1 MSENNSGGVLVM
13 VLVVWIVVVLVYA
26 TTWAPSTVRP
36 SPLAATERAF
46 ILKLSPD
53 GPLAR
58 MLDRGSL
65 ATLAINAEAAPATAT
80 PVPAV
85 TPPTST
91 TAQTAGSAPAVA
103 APPDQPLPPKI
114 QRIEN
119 ARVIEKTCAP
129 SSEPVDKQSC
139 YAVFAVP
146 QESIEPLMRSPG
158 KVWVWL
164 QANPQP

>member
-1 MSENNSGGVLVM
+1 M
-13 VLVVWIVVVLVYA
+13 VLAVWIVVVLVYA

-36 SPLAATERAF
+36 SPLAGTERAF

-53 GPLAR
+53 GPLGR

-65 ATLAINAEAAPATAT
+65 ATLAINAEAGSAPAT
-80 PVPAV
+80 
-85 TPPTST
+85 PTSTTAQTT
-91 TAQTAGSAPAVA
+91 TAQTAGSAPAAA

-164 QANPQP
+164 QANPNR